1 MTRSYILTKGAEA
14 DLQDI
19 THYTV
24 AQWGTDQCR
33 TYIAA
38 LEEKAEA
45 VARGQGVFKDM
56 SSVMPGLRVATSG
69 KHYIFCLPQTG
80 GPSIILAILHERMD
94 LLARLKSQLAI

>member
-1 MTRSYILTKGAEA
+1 LTRPYILTKGAEA
-14 DLQDI
+14 DLRDI

-24 AQWGTDQCR
+24 AQWGTEQCR

-45 VARGQGVFKDM
+45 VALGQGVFKDM
-56 SSVMPGLRVATSG
+56 SSLMPDLRLAISG
-69 KHYIFCLPQTG
+69 KHYIFCMPQPS

-94 LLARLKSQLAI
+94 ILSRLKSRLAF